1 MSPKE
6 IKDQKDTKDKIIEVA
21 ATLFARNGFSGTSVR
36 EIAKQADVNLSAIN
50 YHFDNKDK
58 LYLQVFA
65 HNHDWLAKNIEKIV
79 SDDSISM
86 EDVTGKVFQFFIDNG
101 PAMMNTFKIFL
112 NDEVKIPSDMLCEE
126 DGEMGPPGHKAF
138 LKKITQLVGEEI
150 PLEARDWAV
159 KMIFSNIVHLGLCA
173 CTETMKEKCETQPRV
188 SPDNIQLSLK
198 IHTTAIIS
206 YIKENPSKFTEVE

>member
-6 IKDQKDTKDKIIEVA
+6 IKDQIDTKDKIIEVA

-65 HNHDWLAKNIEKIV
+65 HNHDWLAQNIERIV
-79 SDDSISM
+79 NEENLSM

-112 NDEVKIPSDMLCEE
+112 SDEVKIPADMLCEE
-126 DGEMGPPGHKAF
+126 EDEMGPPGHKAF
-138 LKKITQLVGEEI
+138 LKKVTQLVGEEI
-150 PLEARDWAV
+150 PLAARDWAV
-159 KMIFSNIVHLGLCA
+159 KMIFSNIVHLGLCS
-173 CTETMKEKCETQPRV
+173 CTETMKEKSKTQPKI
-188 SPDNIQLSLK
+188 SPDNIQQSLK
-198 IHTTAIIS
+198 IHTSAIIS
-206 YIKENPSKFTEVE
+206 YIKENPKEFIEVK